1 MYLYCVV
8 KIVRFLPKMATNT
21 LEMAGFSTEKTRF
34 FSFQESIGYTNS
46 TENTEKVLSEKL
58 MISKVILWQI
68 CHINL
73 DYMTHVTAYKK
84 F

>member
-8 KIVRFLPKMATNT
+8 KIARFLPKMATNT

-46 TENTEKVLSEKL
+46 TENTEKVLSAKTMGFERNSWHFRHEYYSANK
-58 MISKVILWQI
+58 
-68 CHINL
+68 
-73 DYMTHVTAYKK
+73 
-84 F
+84 